1 RRGGL
6 NLRPAAM
13 APGKVNCFEGR
24 EASLFLWP
32 RDRSMT
38 IPEALLKRPPIRL
51 SGPVND
57 AMLQK
62 FLEQLDAALRVG
74 GPIVLELT
82 TSGGEADVGRRIAE
96 DIRIQTEQCGVEML
110 FLGKTAV
117 FSAGVTIMSA
127 FPCERRFLSKDGYL
141 LIHERRLQKDV
152 HLNGALRSVEGV
164 IRDLLAEINSGQRL
178 ERDGFEDLVRGSK
191 LGIDDLY
198 QHVLKENWYLSAA
211 EALRLKLVAGIL

>member
-1 RRGGL
+1 
-6 NLRPAAM
+6 
-13 APGKVNCFEGR
+13 
-24 EASLFLWP
+24 
-32 RDRSMT
+32 MT
-38 IPEALLKRPPIRL
+38 LPDALLKRPQIRL

-57 AMLQK
+57 AMLHK
-62 FLEQLDAALRVG
+62 FLDEFDRALETG

-96 DIRIQTEQCGVEML
+96 DIRIQTERGGVEML
-110 FLGKTAV
+110 FLGKTAI

-191 LGIDDLY
+191 LDIEELY

-211 EALRLKLVAGIL
+211 EALKLKLVAGIL

>member
-1 RRGGL
+1 MRR
-6 NLRPAAM
+6 R
-13 APGKVNCFEGR
+13 
-24 EASLFLWP
+24 ASFG
-32 RDRSMT
+32 MT
-38 IPEALLKRPPIRL
+38 IPEVLLQRPHIRL

-62 FLEQLDAALRVG
+62 FLEQLDEALGNG

-96 DIRIQTEQCGVEML
+96 DIRIQTGHGGVEML
-110 FLGKTAV
+110 FLGKTAI

-127 FPCERRFLSKDGYL
+127 FPRERRFLSKDGYL
-141 LIHERRLQKDV
+141 LIHERRMQKDL

-164 IRDLLAEINSGQRL
+164 IRDLLAEVNSGQQL
-178 ERDGFEDLVRGSK
+178 ERDGFEDLVRGST

-198 QHVLKENWYLSAA
+198 RHVLRENWYLSAA
-211 EALRLKLVAGIL
+211 EALKLKLVAGIL

>member
-1 RRGGL
+1 
-6 NLRPAAM
+6 
-13 APGKVNCFEGR
+13 
-24 EASLFLWP
+24 
-32 RDRSMT
+32 MT
-38 IPEALLKRPPIRL
+38 IPDALLQRPHIRL

-62 FLEQLDAALRVG
+62 FLVELDKALDTS

-96 DIRIQTEQCGVEML
+96 DIRIQTERGGVEML
-110 FLGKTAV
+110 FLGKTAI

-141 LIHERRLQKDV
+141 LIHERRLQKEL
-152 HLNGALRSVEGV
+152 HLSGALRSVEGV

-178 ERDGFEDLVRGSK
+178 ERDGFENLVRGSK
-191 LGIDDLY
+191 LEIEDLY

-211 EALRLKLVAGIL
+211 EALKLKLVAGIL